1 MHPSSIENMRQCYE
15 RYIMKNS
22 TFSSREILILDIG
35 GADINGEYRDI
46 FSEANHRYL
55 TVDLQEGLGVDIVMQ
70 SAYELPFEE
79 NIADIVVSGQ
89 MLEHCEFFWLIFS
102 EMVRVLKPHGY
113 LFLIA
118 PSAGP
123 IHSYPVDCYRFYPDA
138 YRALAKHAKCHLI
151 DFWLDERGPWHDL
164 VGVFSKVAL
173 QPPAS
178 DSEKK
183 EISIPFDPVNSPPGS
198 ELEETTSGQ
207 VHYLTVLANLHEALT
222 PSLYLEIGVRHG
234 HSLALARCPA
244 VGIDPAPQLQENL
257 IKKNAQIFTMTSD
270 EYFTKGHQHKLSQ
283 KPDLVFIDGMHLFE
297 YALRDFMQIER
308 LAKPNT
314 LLVIDDIFP
323 SHPAQADRIR
333 STRVWT
339 GDIWKLHRLL
349 LEIRQDLFILALDTS
364 PSGLLLVAGM
374 DPENNLLWDNY
385 NPIVKQYQ
393 KDFPLPQNVMS
404 REVSVDPS
412 HRSVT
417 DFLSALAKERGSSR
431 MTILNKLRALF
442 KVKSNSESS
451 Q

>member
-1 MHPSSIENMRQCYE
+1 
-15 RYIMKNS
+15 
-22 TFSSREILILDIG
+22 
-35 GADINGEYRDI
+35 
-46 FSEANHRYL
+46 
-55 TVDLQEGLGVDIVMQ
+55 
-70 SAYELPFEE
+70 
-79 NIADIVVSGQ
+79 
-89 MLEHCEFFWLIFS
+89 
-102 EMVRVLKPHGY
+102 
-113 LFLIA
+113 
-118 PSAGP
+118 
-123 IHSYPVDCYRFYPDA
+123 
-138 YRALAKHAKCHLI
+138 
-151 DFWLDERGPWHDL
+151 
-164 VGVFSKVAL
+164 
-173 QPPAS
+173 
-178 DSEKK
+178 
-183 EISIPFDPVNSPPGS
+183 
-198 ELEETTSGQ
+198 
-207 VHYLTVLANLHEALT
+207 
-222 PSLYLEIGVRHG
+222 
-234 HSLALARCPA
+234 
-244 VGIDPAPQLQENL
+244 
-257 IKKNAQIFTMTSD
+257 
-270 EYFTKGHQHKLSQ
+270 
-283 KPDLVFIDGMHLFE
+283 
-297 YALRDFMQIER
+297 
-308 LAKPNT
+308 
-314 LLVIDDIFP
+314 VIDDIFP